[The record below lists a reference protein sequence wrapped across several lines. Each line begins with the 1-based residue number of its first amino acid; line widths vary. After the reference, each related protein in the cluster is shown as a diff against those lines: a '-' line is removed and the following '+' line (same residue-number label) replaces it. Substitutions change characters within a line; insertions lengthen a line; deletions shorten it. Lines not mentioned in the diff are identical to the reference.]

1 MSLRKKMNKV
11 RQALNALNHEIK
23 RLDELSLDPL
33 LVKLVKTTT
42 SLSTLELILDV
53 VEAVEH
59 KIEDKK

>member
-1 MSLRKKMNKV
+1 MNKV